1 MSHLKYFRIDE
12 RLIHGQILQKW
23 LKYIGCSNILVID
36 DETAKDL
43 IIQSVLEM
51 TLPGNMNVLF
61 LNVLD
66 GVAQLSKMQEDCFVL
81 MKDLETLQQVFEQG
95 MDIVQV
101 NICRLPYFPGKKKIY
116 KNIFVSDAEETIL
129 KEFMKQKIDVYIQM
143 VPDNEKIYAADLLK

>member
-1 MSHLKYFRIDE
+1 MSHIRYFRIDE

-23 LKYIGCSNILVID
+23 LKFTGCSHILVID
-36 DETAKDL
+36 DETAKDP

-66 GVAQLSKMQEDCFVL
+66 GVTQLSKMQEDCFVL
-81 MKDLETLQQVFEQG
+81 MKNLETLQQVFEQG
-95 MDIVQV
+95 ADIEQV

-116 KNIFVSDAEETIL
+116 HNLFISDEEEMIL
-129 KEFMKQKIDVYIQM
+129 KKLMKQKIDVYIQM
-143 VPDNEKIYAADLLK
+143 VPDAEKIYAVDLLK